1 MSELR
6 MRTAEARALI
16 RGATDAAFFDLLV
29 SRRRAVS
36 VGDSASA
43 ARYASA
49 VSAAKRVF
57 GAASEIWLRVRERAS
72 ARRRP
77 GGDDPAEL
85 AELRAAAE
93 AKLKSSTDGSERARL
108 IRAVADLRRKEH
120 DKRAEARAAAV
131 RAVTDLDASGLRS
144 EILFL
149 RSLAARAP
157 GPPVYGSEDADD
169 ADAEEDDDDEDD
181 ARRYHDGADPL
192 RWYD

>member
-36 VGDSASA
+36 VGDAASA
-43 ARYASA
+43 ALYASA

-57 GAASEIWLRVRERAS
+57 GAASDIWLRVRERAS

-120 DKRAEARAAAV
+120 DKRAEARGPRGDGRGRVGDAFGDFISPVLGSKSPRSAV
-131 RAVTDLDASGLRS
+131 LWIRRS
-144 EILFL
+144 
-149 RSLAARAP
+149 
-157 GPPVYGSEDADD
+157 
-169 ADAEEDDDDEDD
+169 
-181 ARRYHDGADPL
+181 RRC
-192 RWYD
+192 R